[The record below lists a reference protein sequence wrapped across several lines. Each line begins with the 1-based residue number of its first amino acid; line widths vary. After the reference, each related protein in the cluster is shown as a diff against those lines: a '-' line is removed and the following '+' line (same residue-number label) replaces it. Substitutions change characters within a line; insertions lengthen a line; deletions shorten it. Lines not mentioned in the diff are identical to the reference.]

1 MYFQEESKAIADQD
15 PDKIRNLEQMK
26 KDYEEKIKSIKD
38 AMSSGT
44 EEPVTPEEIRK
55 LQRELFC
62 MRNFGTDFRSI

>member
-44 EEPVTPEEIRK
+44 EIERDTNGDLRIEEEEK
-55 LQRELFC
+55 
-62 MRNFGTDFRSI
+62 